1 MKHTFIIFF
10 LFIFNTSYIF
20 SQENKVDSILKEYQK
35 CKVDT
40 SRIDLFIG
48 ISEQFEDVN
57 PEKAISYAK
66 NEITVINRLHDTY
79 REVLLDIVV
88 AESYARL
95 GKIAESLIYL
105 DTAYR
110 TASKF
115 NYILQL
121 GRIELNIGVAYA
133 DVGNQKL
140 AKEYYLLGL
149 NCFKKLKDTMYI
161 IQSYVDLSDAYYHK
175 NQPDSAIYYL
185 ELAKP
190 LSFKMDN
197 YELGFIYINEAESY
211 YRKKN
216 YSLAK
221 DNVLKSLEISKKTN
235 DLYLLSGCYL
245 LFGKIDF
252 ANGELVSAKQFV
264 KKGLELAKLSNIRE
278 NLVDAYDLMSTILEK
293 QNNATEALVFKNLFV
308 AEKDSVLA
316 SININLSQAYEFEK
330 QDKTLA
336 ELKTAKLQEDAE
348 LKKQRL
354 LNDITILILSLVV
367 CITTFVVFSRI
378 KLKKA
383 NQEKANQN
391 KELIQRNEQI
401 KHQAQD
407 IQELNN
413 IKDRLFSIIAH
424 DLRSPFN
431 NLRSILDLLVKG
443 VLSPE
448 RFQKLVPELHKGV
461 TSTFEL
467 LENLLHWSKTQLKG
481 FTINPIN
488 FEIHTLAEVQLN
500 LFEKQVSEKQIEI
513 RNEISKGIMV
523 FADKDMIDVVL
534 RNLVGNAIK
543 FCHPN
548 GLVTVSSVI
557 EEENIKIVVAD
568 TGIGMSEEN
577 INKIFKID
585 HVFTTLGTND
595 EKGTGLGL
603 MLCKDFIEKNKG
615 DIGVTSIENQGSRFW
630 FTLKKGGIEST

>member
-1 MKHTFIIFF
+1 MIEFF
-10 LFIFNTSYIF
+10 QYC
-20 SQENKVDSILKEYQK
+20 ILKEYQK

-66 NEITVINRLHDTY
+66 KGITVINRLHDTY

-293 QNNATEALVFKNLFV
+293 QNNATFFP
-308 AEKDSVLA
+308 
-316 SININLSQAYEFEK
+316 
-330 QDKTLA
+330 
-336 ELKTAKLQEDAE
+336 
-348 LKKQRL
+348 
-354 LNDITILILSLVV
+354 
-367 CITTFVVFSRI
+367 SRT
-378 KLKKA
+378 
-383 NQEKANQN
+383 
-391 KELIQRNEQI
+391 
-401 KHQAQD
+401 
-407 IQELNN
+407 
-413 IKDRLFSIIAH
+413 
-424 DLRSPFN
+424 
-431 NLRSILDLLVKG
+431 LVKTP
-443 VLSPE
+443 VKSNDFAILTK
-448 RFQKLVPELHKGV
+448 F
-461 TSTFEL
+461 
-467 LENLLHWSKTQLKG
+467 SK
-481 FTINPIN
+481 
-488 FEIHTLAEVQLN
+488 
-500 LFEKQVSEKQIEI
+500 
-513 RNEISKGIMV
+513 RW
-523 FADKDMIDVVL
+523 
-534 RNLVGNAIK
+534 
-543 FCHPN
+543 
-548 GLVTVSSVI
+548 
-557 EEENIKIVVAD
+557 
-568 TGIGMSEEN
+568 IG
-577 INKIFKID
+577 
-585 HVFTTLGTND
+585 
-595 EKGTGLGL
+595 
-603 MLCKDFIEKNKG
+603 
-615 DIGVTSIENQGSRFW
+615 RR
-630 FTLKKGGIEST
+630 